1 MERQFIEHLR
11 ERLPSHPQ
19 LLLGVGDDAAILR
32 LAQSRDCVVTSDLL
46 AEGTHFV
53 LPIHGS
59 LNEILPRVGR
69 KALAVNLS
77 DLAAM
82 SARPLAAVISLLL
95 PKRNALTVAEGL
107 YDGLLPL
114 AEEFRTAIAGGDTNC
129 WDGPLVI
136 SVTAIGETTS
146 HGPLRRDG
154 AQPGDAILVTGD
166 LGGSSTGKHLDFTPR
181 VREALLLHQRYDL
194 HAGMDIS
201 DGISLDLARLCQAS
215 GCGALLQAAA
225 IPISDAARAVA
236 AESKSGRTPVEH
248 ALSDGEDF
256 ELLLTAPASVA
267 EQMLRDQ
274 PLDVPITR
282 IGQITEQAGVRIV
295 EDSGAARD
303 LAPAGYEHGS

>member
-11 ERLPSHPQ
+11 ARLPTHPQ
-19 LLLGVGDDAAILR
+19 LLLGVGDDAAILQ
-32 LAQSRDCVVTSDLL
+32 LAQNRDCVVTSDLL

-53 LPIHGS
+53 LPVDDS
-59 LNEILPRVGR
+59 LDEILPRVGR

-82 SARPLAAVISLLL
+82 AARPLAAVISLLL
-95 PKRNALTVAEGL
+95 PKRNALAVAEGL

-136 SVTAIGETTS
+136 SVTAIGKTTS

-166 LGGSSTGKHLDFTPR
+166 LGGSLAGKHLDFTPR

-194 HAGMDIS
+194 RAGMDIS
-201 DGISLDLARLCQAS
+201 DGISLDLARLCEAS
-215 GCGALLQAAA
+215 GCGALLQSDA
-225 IPISDAARAVA
+225 IPISDAAERIAKA
-236 AESKSGRTPVEH
+236 SKNGRTPFEH

-267 EQMLRDQ
+267 EQILRDQ
-274 PLDVPITR
+274 PLEIPITR
-282 IGQITEQAGVRIV
+282 IGEITEQAGVRIV
-295 EDSGAARD
+295 DEAGAARD
-303 LAPAGYEHGS
+303 LTPAGYEHGS